1 MPPQEKKWV
10 NAIEATI
17 LKIGEYSSWIYLF
30 IGIIVAYEVALR
42 YFFNSPTDWVEE
54 TSRLGMVWAT
64 FLLFPAC
71 MNRRQL
77 ISITL
82 LSDAVGERGKM
93 MLEGLAFAVISVAC
107 ALVSWEATIAAF
119 DSAAVGRAT
128 ASVLRIPY
136 WLFYLPVAVG
146 FFLFFIQAALDLI
159 LLVATGQRRKTELSH
174 EDI

>member
-10 NAIEATI
+10 GAIESTI
-17 LKIGEYSSWIYLF
+17 MKIGEYSSWIYLF
-30 IGIIVAYEVALR
+30 IGVIVAYEVVLR
-42 YFFNSPTDWVEE
+42 YFFNAPTDWVEE

-93 MLEGLAFAVISVAC
+93 VLEGLAFAIISVAC
-107 ALVSWEATIAAF
+107 AVVAWEAAVAAF

-136 WLFYLPVAVG
+136 WLFYLPVALG
-146 FFLFFIQAALDLI
+146 FFLFFVQAALELI

-174 EDI
+174 EEI